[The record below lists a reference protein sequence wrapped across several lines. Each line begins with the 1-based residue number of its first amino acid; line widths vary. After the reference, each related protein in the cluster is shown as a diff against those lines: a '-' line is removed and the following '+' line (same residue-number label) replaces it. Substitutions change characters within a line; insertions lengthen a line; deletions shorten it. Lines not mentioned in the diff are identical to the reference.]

1 MAGRYAVEGEP
12 GLQARSRRPQQQPQR
27 TAAVLE
33 QAILQL
39 RTVHPTWAGRKLHA
53 RS

>member
-1 MAGRYAVEGEP
+1 MPWKEG
-12 GLQARSRRPQQQPQR
+12 STMSQR

-39 RTVHPTWAGRKLHA
+39 RTVHPTWGGRKLHA